1 MERTMNIKQ
10 QLEIINALESI
21 GYSFHGDRTQSIS
34 FDDIFNIILFEYANK
49 VITTPGKYDDNKYNI
64 SLCMDIYKSNIKS
77 MSHSE
82 IIEMI
87 LKPRLSM
94 QEYLKEYCELLKK
107 ELTSNYIEDVSP
119 EDALYD
125 FSDMIYK

>member
-1 MERTMNIKQ
+1 MNIKQ
-10 QLEIINALESI
+10 QLEIIKALESI
-21 GYSFHGDRTQSIS
+21 GYSFHGDSIQSIS
-34 FDDIFNIILFEYANK
+34 FDDIFNIILFEYATK
-49 VITTPGKYDDNKYNI
+49 AITTPGKNDDNKYNI